1 MYFGILRK
9 REFFEKTNVGLFWS
23 PFKKK
28 RFLYPGKACLEK
40 QHRTRVVGVSA
51 LPERSPLPA
60 HTARQNHF
68 LPYKEIAIAV
78 I

>member
-28 RFLYPGKACLEK
+28 GFSTQGKPGLKNN
-40 QHRTRVVGVSA
+40 TRQEWLVS
-51 LPERSPLPA
+51 LPCQREVLFPA
-60 HTARQNHF
+60 HTGRQSHF